1 MNEQDQKELAAL
13 LKQSMAPMDR
23 KLHHDL
29 WPKMRR
35 RLNDRGDSGSWFVAL
50 FGATKLS
57 SVPWFDW
64 ALLAALVVGVC
75 AFPSSIPI
83 WLYNF

>member
-1 MNEQDQKELAAL
+1 MNEQEQKELVEL
-13 LKQSMAPMDR
+13 LKQTVAPMDPE
-23 KLHHDL
+23 LHHDL
-29 WPKMRR
+29 WPRMRR
-35 RLNDRGDSGSWFVAL
+35 RLDEPWDSRSRLAVFS
-50 FGATKLS
+50 ATKLS

-64 ALLAALVVGVC
+64 ALLAALVLGIC

>member
-1 MNEQDQKELAAL
+1 MNEQEQKELVEL
-13 LKQSMAPMDR
+13 LKQAVAPVDR
-23 KLHHDL
+23 ELHHDL

-35 RLNDRGDSGSWFVAL
+35 RLDAPGDSRSWLAVFS
-50 FGATKLS
+50 ATKLS

-64 ALLAALVVGVC
+64 ALLAALLLEIC